1 MRFAVT
7 MPNFGAFS
15 DVRKLAKLAREA
27 EDAGWDGFFIWDHIH
42 WTQQPMSDP
51 WVALAAI
58 ALATERVRI
67 GPMVTPLAR
76 RRPWKLAREAVTVDH
91 LSNGRLI
98 LGAGLGFP
106 PDEEFAALGEET
118 DARVRGEKL
127 DEGLAVLA
135 GLWSGEPFAFEGR
148 HYHLEGATFL
158 PKPLQQPRIPI
169 WCAAMWPNRAPV
181 RRAARWDGI
190 FPMKVQSS
198 DRFEALSPDDVQAIV
213 SYVKGRRGS
222 VEGFDVVIGA
232 PFPAAGRS
240 ARDVVHEYE
249 AAGATWL
256 IYSEGSPD
264 EMSEL
269 LRAGPPR

>member
-1 MRFAVT
+1 

-27 EDAGWDGFFIWDHIH
+27 EGAGWDAFFIWDHIH
-42 WTQQPMSDP
+42 WTQQPMADP
-51 WVALAAI
+51 WVALGAI
-58 ALATERVRI
+58 AVATERIRI
-67 GPMVTPLAR
+67 GTMVTPVAR
-76 RRPWKLAREAVTVDH
+76 RRPWKLARETVTVDH

-98 LGAGLGFP
+98 LGVGLGYP
-106 PDEEFAALGEET
+106 PDQEFAVFGEET
-118 DARVRGEKL
+118 DDRVRGELL
-127 DEGLAVLA
+127 DEGLAVLE
-135 GLWSGEPFAFEGR
+135 GLWSGERFSFEGR
-148 HYHLEGATFL
+148 HHKVSGATFV
-158 PKPLQQPRIPI
+158 PKPVQQPRIPI
-169 WCAAMWPNRAPV
+169 WCAAMWPNRAPA

-190 FPMKVQSS
+190 FPINVPTSAEYQPLSS
-198 DRFEALSPDDVQAIV
+198 DDVRAIV
-213 SYVKGRRGS
+213 SYVKGQRGS

-240 ARDVVHEYE
+240 ARDAVDEYE